1 MTLQIQGTIEQ
12 IRTRLP
18 ASVASVEEP
27 PLLGAADPQTG
38 RRLRVELRAERLDW
52 LPPVLASL
60 DQPFIIERP
69 DELRSLVTA
78 LADRLAAPPAKVRRT
93 NDRSGTVTWRPEGP
107 SAGRSPAADVA
118 DEVLAD
124 QDGDADAAEEEDQHP
139 DGIQVGLDKPE
150 RADDQPEQDDQGN
163 RSDVSAAHVTVH
175 LWENVE
181 RCSRVYPERDGG
193 THQSVTAL
201 QPLSGHAV
209 VGGRVIGAVAHVL
222 AVNPVPARSQMGS
235 SLGFHIILACF
246 GIAFAAVTMTAE
258 WIGIRRGDAAALLL
272 ARRWSKIMAVLVAV
286 GAVSGTVLSYEM
298 GLLWPGLMGRF
309 GAAIGFP
316 FSVEGI
322 FFFLEAIFVGVYL
335 YGWRRLPP
343 WAHWWSGMPIVVA
356 GILGAMSVVAANS
369 WMNSPAGYTLSH
381 GKITNVSP
389 VSVFFNASTPYE
401 TAHMVLAAYMVT
413 GFLVAG
419 VYAVG
424 LLRGRRDRYHRLG
437 FAVPF
442 TIAGIAAPLQVM
454 MGDIIA
460 RFIAHN
466 QPVKFAAMEYVSAT
480 TRDAPEWLGG
490 ILINGHVYFGAA
502 IPAFDSILVGFSPHT
517 RVIGWDSVPAAQRPP
532 LVTLIHLSFD
542 LMVGIGFF
550 LFALAAWQGWW
561 WWFHRRLLVTAWFL
575 VPAALSGVAA
585 VAAMEAGWVVTE
597 VGRQPWI
604 VYRVML
610 VSDAVTPSSGVPV
623 TLGVILALYA
633 ILTVV
638 SIGVPMIM
646 SRRWRREAPAEEE
659 AEQVPYGPSPARASP
674 SGPPA
679 SPAVPRASSG
689 GPGAS

>member
-1 MTLQIQGTIEQ
+1 M
-12 IRTRLP
+12 
-18 ASVASVEEP
+18 
-27 PLLGAADPQTG
+27 
-38 RRLRVELRAERLDW
+38 
-52 LPPVLASL
+52 
-60 DQPFIIERP
+60 
-69 DELRSLVTA
+69 
-78 LADRLAAPPAKVRRT
+78 
-93 NDRSGTVTWRPEGP
+93 
-107 SAGRSPAADVA
+107 
-118 DEVLAD
+118 
-124 QDGDADAAEEEDQHP
+124 
-139 DGIQVGLDKPE
+139 
-150 RADDQPEQDDQGN
+150 
-163 RSDVSAAHVTVH
+163 
-175 LWENVE
+175 
-181 RCSRVYPERDGG
+181 
-193 THQSVTAL
+193 
-201 QPLSGHAV
+201 
-209 VGGRVIGAVAHVL
+209 GAVAHVL

-272 ARRWSKIMAVLVAV
+272 ARRWSKVMAVLVAV

-316 FSVEGI
+316 FSMEGI

-343 WAHWWSGMPIVVA
+343 WAHWWSGMPIVVS
-356 GILGAMSVVAANS
+356 GMLGAMSVVAANS

-381 GKITNVSP
+381 GKITSVDP

-413 GFLVAG
+413 GFVVAG

-437 FAVPF
+437 FAIPF

-466 QPVKFAAMEYVSAT
+466 QPVKFAAMEYVSTT

-490 ILINGHVYFGAA
+490 ILINGHVYFGAS
-502 IPAFDSILVGFSPHT
+502 IPAFDSILVGFNPHT
-517 RVIGWDSVPAAQRPP
+517 QVIGWDSVPAGAAAAARHAHPPELRPDGGPRLLPVRAGGVAGLVVVVPPPAAGDRVVPGAGCPQRRGRGRRDGGGVGRHRGRPP
-532 LVTLIHLSFD
+532 AVDRLPRPA
-542 LMVGIGFF
+542 G
-550 LFALAAWQGWW
+550 Q
-561 WWFHRRLLVTAWFL
+561 RRGHPVQR
-575 VPAALSGVAA
+575 G
-585 VAAMEAGWVVTE
+585 
-597 VGRQPWI
+597 
-604 VYRVML
+604 
-610 VSDAVTPSSGVPV
+610 PV

-646 SRRWRREAPAEEE
+646 SRRWRQGTPAEEE

-674 SGPPA
+674 AGPRHRRPC
-679 SPAVPRASSG
+679 PRASSG
-689 GPGAS
+689 GPEAP